1 MFDSHAHLNAPGV
14 RENLPGIMERA
25 EKAGIRGIVAIGSGY
40 GVEEMASP
48 LSLSEQYPHIYPTVG
63 IHPHEAEDAKPEVR
77 EKLLELARDPRIVA
91 IGECG
96 LDFAR
101 GRDSFKKAQEEVFR
115 FQCEL
120 ALEVNK
126 PLIVHTRDAFS
137 ETLGILREYRIGHR
151 VGGVVHFFTG
161 TAEEGKAYIREG
173 MKLGIPGVVTF
184 PKGEGLR
191 RALGE
196 IRVEDLLLET
206 DTPFAAPVP
215 YRGRQNEPAYV
226 IEVAR
231 EIARIKGLTLEDVDR
246 VTEVNT
252 RKLFRLP
259 DPRKPKIAYTIR
271 NSTYLNITN
280 RCTLRCVF
288 CPKFKDYEVKG
299 YYLELPEEP
308 EFSEILSALEEE
320 NWRIRDEVV
329 FCGYGEP
336 TQRLPLLIEV
346 ARYLK
351 SQGARRIRLNTD
363 GLGNLIHGRNI
374 VTELQGLVD
383 AVSISLNAPDP
394 DTYARLCPNPYGKDA
409 YPHVLSFIR
418 ACVGVIPEVVA
429 TVVGVPR
436 LDVERCR
443 QIAEGLGA
451 VFRYRPLNE
460 VG

>member
-1 MFDSHAHLNAPGV
+1 VLDSHAHLNAPGV
-14 RENLPGIMERA
+14 REDLAGILDRA
-25 EKAGIRGIVAIGSGY
+25 EKAGITGIVAIGSGY
-40 GVEEMASP
+40 GVEEMASA
-48 LSLSEQYPHIYPTVG
+48 LALTDSYPNLYPTVG
-63 IHPHEAEDAKPEVR
+63 IHPHEAEKADKEAHE
-77 EKLLELARDPRIVA
+77 ELARLARNPRVVA

-101 GRDSFKKAQEEVFR
+101 GRARFKKEQEEVFR

-120 ALEVNK
+120 ALTVNK

-137 ETLGILREYRIGHR
+137 ETHAILKEYRIGHR

-161 TAEEGKAYIREG
+161 TAEEGRAYIQEG

-184 PKGEGLR
+184 PKADPLR
-191 RALGE
+191 QALGE

-215 YRGRQNEPAYV
+215 YRGKPNEPAYV
-226 IEVAR
+226 VEVAR

-246 VTEVNT
+246 VTEVTT

-259 DPRKPKIAYTIR
+259 DPRKPRIAYTIR
-271 NSTYLNITN
+271 NATYLNITN

-308 EFSEILSALEEE
+308 EFYQILSALEEE

-363 GLGNLIHGRNI
+363 GLSNLIHGRNI

-394 DTYARLCPNPYGKDA
+394 ETYARLCPNPYGKDA